1 MELRLKK
8 QPKKYLASVD
18 RPTREK
24 LEAALEGLKELK
36 GDIVHLSGTKNM
48 FRLKLD
54 HYRII
59 FAYSGGTIIIVET
72 INTRTNIKYRRYQT

>member
-1 MELRLKK
+1 MELILKK

-18 RPTREK
+18 RTLRRK
-24 LEAALEGLKELK
+24 LEDALEGLKELK
-36 GDIVHLSGTKNM
+36 GDIVHLNGTKNM

-59 FAYSGGTIIIVET
+59 FAYTGGKIIIVET
-72 INTRTNIKYRRYQT
+72 IDTRTNIKYRRYR